1 MITNIK
7 KELKK
12 LFIPI
17 FIETLLVTMLGV
29 MDTFMLSQYS
39 DDAVAAAG
47 MDNQVLQIILLL
59 FTIINAGTSVLC
71 SQYLGAKLNN
81 RLTQVVG
88 VALIFNFF
96 VGLVMSLLMIFCA
109 KDILLF
115 MGLRPELLVHGE
127 IYMQIVGGFS
137 IVQAIQTTC
146 SAVLR
151 SVDKAIYPMIVVG
164 IVNVLN
170 IIGNYALIFGKFGLP
185 ALGIQGAAISTS
197 FSRVVAM
204 VIIIVVLMKTTI
216 HKFPLRLFRP
226 FPTRELRNLLYIGLP
241 SAGENISYQL
251 QQLTLLYFINWIGN
265 EALTTRTY
273 VCNIVMFVY
282 LFAICIANSGA
293 ITIGH
298 LMGRAKVRAAYLMGK
313 YVWHLALIVSVSF
326 SIVCA
331 CFGHQILSMLTTNQT
346 IIALGCMVLWVD
358 CLLEPGKAINIYAT
372 NALRATGDVHFPLIL
387 GLIVQWG
394 VGVLFG
400 YLFGIVL
407 GWGLIGMWFAF
418 MLDENIRALVFVRR
432 WNSLKWARHKFV

>member
-59 FTIINAGTSVLC
+59 FTIINASTSVLC
-71 SQYLGAKLNN
+71 SQYLGAKLND
-81 RLTQVVG
+81 RLTQVIG

-96 VGLVMSLLMIFCA
+96 VGLVMSLLMTFCA

-170 IIGNYALIFGKFGLP
+170 IIGNYALIFGKFGFP

-204 VIIIVVLMKTTI
+204 VILLVVLMKTTV

-282 LFAICIANSGA
+282 LFAVCIANSGA

-298 LMGRAKVRAAYLMGK
+298 LMGRAKARAAYLMGK

-331 CFGHQILSMLTTNQT
+331 CFGHQILRSEERR
-346 IIALGCMVLWVD
+346 V
-358 CLLEPGKAINIYAT
+358 GKEC
-372 NALRATGDVHFPLIL
+372 RS
-387 GLIVQWG
+387 
-394 VGVLFG
+394 
-400 YLFGIVL
+400 
-407 GWGLIGMWFAF
+407 
-418 MLDENIRALVFVRR
+418 R
-432 WNSLKWARHKFV
+432 WSPYH

>member
-1 MITNIK
+1 MM
-7 KELKK
+7 
-12 LFIPI
+12 
-17 FIETLLVTMLGV
+17 MLGV

-47 MDNQVLQIILLL
+47 MDNQLLQIILLL

-88 VALIFNFF
+88 VALIFNFCM
-96 VGLVMSLLMIFCA
+96 GLLMSLLMIFCA
-109 KDILLF
+109 DDILTF
-115 MGLRPELLVHGE
+115 MGLRPELMIHGK
-127 IYMQIVGGFS
+127 IYMQIVGGFAV
-137 IVQAIQTTC
+137 VQAIQTTC

-151 SVDKAIYPMIVVG
+151 SVNKAIYPMIVVA

-170 IIGNYALIFGKFGLP
+170 IIGNYTLIFGKFGMP

-204 VIIIVVLMKTTI
+204 TILVVVLMKTTI
-216 HKFPLRLFRP
+216 HKFPFKLFRP

-241 SAGENISYQL
+241 SAGENISYQC
-251 QQLTLLYFINWIGN
+251 QQLTLLYFINYISN

-298 LMGRAKVRAAYLMGK
+298 LMGRGKTKAAYLTGK
-313 YVWHLALIVSVSF
+313 FVWHLSLVVSVTF
-326 SIVCA
+326 SIICA
-331 CFGHQILSMLTTNQT
+331 CFGRQILSLLTTNPE
-346 IIALGCMVLWVD
+346 IIALGCTVLWLD
-358 CLLEPGKAINIYAT
+358 CLLEPGKCINIYSV
-372 NALRATGDVHFPLIL
+372 NALRATGDVNFPFLV
-387 GLIVQWG
+387 GLIVQWS

-407 GWGLIGMWFAF
+407 GFGLIGMWIAFA
-418 MLDENIRALVFVRR
+418 LDEDIRGIIFVRR
-432 WNSLKWARHKFV
+432 WNSMKWAKHKFV

>member
-1 MITNIK
+1 MITDIK

-17 FIETLLVTMLGV
+17 FIETLLMMMLGV

-47 MDNQVLQIILLL
+47 MDNQLLQIILLL

-71 SQYLGAKLNN
+71 SQYLGANLNN
-81 RLTQVVG
+81 RLTQVIG
-88 VALIFNFF
+88 VALIFNFI
-96 VGLVMSLLMIFCA
+96 VGTIMSIIMVFCA

-127 IYMQIVGGFS
+127 IYMQIVGGFAL
-137 IVQAIQTTC
+137 IQAIQTTC

-151 SVDKAIYPMIVVG
+151 SVNKAIYPMIVVG

-204 VIIIVVLMKTTI
+204 TILVVVLMKTTV

-251 QQLTLLYFINWIGN
+251 QQLTLLYFINWISN

-298 LMGRAKVRAAYLMGK
+298 LMGRAKTHAAYLTGK
-313 YVWHLALIVSVSF
+313 FVWRLSLVVSVSF
-326 SIVCA
+326 SILCA
-331 CFGHQILSMLTTNQT
+331 CCGSQVLSLLTTNHA
-346 IIALGCMVLWVD
+346 IIALGCTVLWID
-358 CLLEPGKAINIYAT
+358 CLLEPGKAINIYAV
-372 NALRATGDVHFPLIL
+372 NALRATGDVHFPLFV
-387 GLIVQWG
+387 GLLVQWG

-418 MLDENIRALVFVRR
+418 MLDEDIRALIFVRR
-432 WNSLKWARHKFV
+432 WNSMKWARHKFV